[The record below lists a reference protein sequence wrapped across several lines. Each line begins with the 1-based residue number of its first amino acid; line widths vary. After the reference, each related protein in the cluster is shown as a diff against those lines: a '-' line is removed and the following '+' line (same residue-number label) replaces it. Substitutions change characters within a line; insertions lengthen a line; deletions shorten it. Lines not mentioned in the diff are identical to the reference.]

1 MAIGVAERDDIGTSG
16 GYPFSAANFFRDK
29 QGSRTLGCGLCCRF
43 QMRLYMP
50 LNEKLA
56 ELTDGGGGPLFA
68 AFGAWIF
75 TVVHTSEDF
84 DRFEEP
90 KNIFYLIEIIR

>member
-1 MAIGVAERDDIGTSG
+1 MPSSICQ
-16 GYPFSAANFFRDK
+16 FFRDE
-29 QGSRTLGCGLCCRF
+29 QLSRALVFGLCCRF
-43 QMRLYMP
+43 QTRLYMQ
-50 LNEKLA
+50 LNAKLA
-56 ELTDGGGGPLFA
+56 ELADSGGGPLFA

-84 DRFEEP
+84 DHFEEP